1 MSILHTVD
9 GKTYD
14 DDEIFNVVQ
23 EAEMELSDAVET
35 VGTVIS
41 KFEFLIKVRDAKKAD
56 NPIIQDVMDHVKKAK
71 KSLDEAT
78 DWNWNYGLYSKE
90 GED

>member
-9 GKTYD
+9 GKAYD
-14 DDEIFNVVQ
+14 DDDIFNVVQ

-56 NPIIQDVMDHVKKAK
+56 NPRIQYVMDHVKKAK
-71 KSLDEAT
+71 KSLDEAE
-78 DWNWNYGLYSKE
+78 DWNWNYGLYSEE